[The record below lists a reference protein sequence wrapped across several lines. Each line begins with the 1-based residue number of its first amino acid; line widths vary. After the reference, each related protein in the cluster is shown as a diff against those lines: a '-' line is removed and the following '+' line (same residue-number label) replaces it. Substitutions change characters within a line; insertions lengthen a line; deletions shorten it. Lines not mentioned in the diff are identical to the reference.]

1 MKVISTGAGYRIY
14 DDSLKTY
21 DQLPA
26 QAYSIIFDKQSGFSL
41 VKYDDIEIKEKT
53 YGIHE
58 TKVQKVANSFERTN
72 RNLGV
77 ILSGDKGIGK
87 SLFAKMLAIEGMKRG
102 YPVIVVEHYIPTIA
116 SFIASI
122 DQPVYVLFDEF
133 DKTFGGKNED
143 RDSLIDPQT
152 EMLTLFD
159 GVAQGKKMF
168 IITCNSLTK
177 LNDYLVNRP
186 GRFHYHFRFDYPDAE
201 AIKEYLFDKNIT
213 ESEINKVISFASKVK
228 LNYDCLRAIAFELET
243 GELFEDA
250 IIDLNIVNMELET
263 YTIIAYFEDGT
274 RVKTTERI
282 DLFAGDSEIR
292 VHFEVPN
299 RRYCDLGDLTF
310 IPVDAVYDASL
321 GGYKILDD
329 DGAWR
334 LDYEITDPDSDSSD
348 EWKAMCA
355 EWKNK
360 KFQFAIIKHHYN
372 KNIHYAV

>member
-14 DDSLKTY
+14 DNSLKTY

-201 AIKEYLFDKNIT
+201 AIKEFLIDKNIT

-228 LNYDCLRAIAFELET
+228 LNYDCL
-243 GELFEDA
+243 
-250 IIDLNIVNMELET
+250 III
-263 YTIIAYFEDGT
+263 
-274 RVKTTERI
+274 
-282 DLFAGDSEIR
+282 S
-292 VHFEVPN
+292 
-299 RRYCDLGDLTF
+299 
-310 IPVDAVYDASL
+310 
-321 GGYKILDD
+321 
-329 DGAWR
+329 
-334 LDYEITDPDSDSSD
+334 
-348 EWKAMCA
+348 
-355 EWKNK
+355 
-360 KFQFAIIKHHYN
+360 KFQFSLWYF
-372 KNIHYAV
+372 